1 MQRAQRSH
9 VDKTEWFPNDIWEL
23 FQVIF
28 MSHDWHIHIHIRIRE
43 ITNTCMGHFKKVSN
57 SPVSCS
63 SISQTKMELA
73 REERARWE
81 KRMNMFAW
89 KYLYKFW
96 SLYILW
102 HLQIH
107 RTLRRW
113 RRTSG
118 LCVGRWYWVEADR
131 GNNLKSLCYPGAPH
145 LHRKHALHHW
155 HSLQSRSKILARHFH
170 L

>member
-1 MQRAQRSH
+1 MIYGNFFRSFLW
-9 VDKTEWFPNDIWEL
+9 VMTDIYIYIYVYGKLLTHAWAIL
-23 FQVIF
+23 
-28 MSHDWHIHIHIRIRE
+28 
-43 ITNTCMGHFKKVSN
+43 KKYQTA
-57 SPVSCS
+57 PVSCS

-89 KYLYKFW
+89 KYLYNFW
-96 SLYILW
+96 SLHILW

-131 GNNLKSLCYPGAPH
+131 GNNLKSLCYPGAPRR
-145 LHRKHALHHW
+145 HRKHALHHW
-155 HSLQSRSKILARHFH
+155 HSLQSRSKILAHHFH